1 MRKEARPDLWERL
14 KEIAE
19 AEVNELLDW
28 TESETESELEE
39 EEESET
45 SETETEE
52 DPEYCFGSSASEDYE
67 GEQWEY
73 LDVFVAREEDGSE

>member
-1 MRKEARPDLWERL
+1 MRKEAIPDLWERL

-19 AEVNELLDW
+19 SEVNLLLEW
-28 TESETESELEE
+28 SESETESDLEE

-73 LDVFVAREEDGSE
+73 LDVFVVRGEDGSE

>member
-1 MRKEARPDLWERL
+1 MRKEAIPDLWERL
-14 KEIAE
+14 REIAE
-19 AEVNELLDW
+19 SEVNQLLEW
-28 TESETESELEE
+28 SESETESDLEE

-67 GEQWEY
+67 GEQREY
-73 LDVFVAREEDGSE
+73 LDVFEERVEDGSE

>member
-1 MRKEARPDLWERL
+1 MRKEASPDLWWRL
-14 KEIAE
+14 REIAE
-19 AEVNELLDW
+19 SEVNQLLEW
-28 TESETESELEE
+28 SESETESDLEE

-67 GEQWEY
+67 GEQREY
-73 LDVFVAREEDGSE
+73 LDVFEERVEDGSE